1 MQSNRTEDLRNIAL
15 MGHGGSGKT
24 TLAEAALHA
33 SGAITRMG
41 KVEDGNTVSD
51 FDDQEHAH
59 HYSISTS
66 LIPVEW
72 DGARL
77 NLLDTPGFPDFEG
90 EVVAAAAAADAAL
103 ITIDA
108 AAGIQGG
115 TEAAWRHADAAGP
128 LPRMIAITRLDREHT
143 DYHRTLEALR
153 AHFGLTLVPLAIP
166 IGAAHDIAGVV
177 DVITRRA
184 VRGANDTPEDAPA
197 ELDTALTAA
206 RDMLLESV
214 SETNDELMSDYLDGK
229 PIDDARLADALH
241 AAVARGEIVP
251 VVPLAATNGI
261 GVRELLDRLV
271 SLLPSPAGR
280 EHTLG
285 DGSAVT
291 TDAAGPLVVEV
302 FKTTADPFVGRLTYL
317 KVLSGTLN
325 GDAHVWNVQH
335 NVEERLGH
343 LSVPRGKE
351 QLAVAKLVAGD
362 IGVAAKL
369 AVTSTGDTFVASE
382 ASPHAHTS
390 NIPFP
395 EATYRSARHP
405 KTRADVDKL
414 SQALARIAEQD
425 PTIHVQ
431 RDLDTGE
438 TVVTT
443 LGDAQIAI
451 AAARLEKVY
460 GVAVEVLPPRVPY
473 RETISAPAKSE
484 YRHKKQSG
492 GHGQF
497 AHVVIE
503 LHPVPRGIGVAFRE
517 QVVGGS
523 VPKQF
528 IPAVEKGI
536 HETIPTGPLTHSPIV
551 DIEVVLLDGSYH
563 AVDSSEMAFKLDAS
577 QALRQGILLAHP
589 VLLEP
594 VMRLTIEAPADHVG
608 DVMSD
613 LNGRRGHVHGVDPH
627 GAFSTI
633 EAEAPLA
640 EVQRYITDL
649 RALTAGRGSFT
660 MQPDHYAEVPM
671 QVQKQVVKQLA
682 PLEV

>member
-1 MQSNRTEDLRNIAL
+1 MQSNRTEDLRNVAL

-24 TLAEAALHA
+24 TLAEAALLA

-72 DGARL
+72 EGARL

-90 EVVAAAAAADAAL
+90 EVVAAA
-103 ITIDA
+103 
-108 AAGIQGG
+108 GIQGG
-115 TEAAWRHADAAGP
+115 TEAAWRQADAAGP
-128 LPRMIAITRLDREHT
+128 LPRMIAITRLDRENT
-143 DYHRTLEALR
+143 DYHRTREALR

-177 DVITRRA
+177 DVITRCA
-184 VRGANDTPEDAPA
+184 VRGANGTPEDAPA
-197 ELDTALTAA
+197 ELDAALDAA

-214 SETNDELMSDYLDGK
+214 SETDDELISDYLDGK

-251 VVPLAATNGI
+251 VVPLAAANGI

-271 SLLPSPAGR
+271 SLMPSPAGR
-280 EHTLG
+280 EHALG
-285 DGSAVT
+285 DGSTVT
-291 TDAAGPLVVEV
+291 TDDAGPLVVEV

-317 KVLSGTLN
+317 KALSGTLN

-382 ASPHAHTS
+382 ASPRARTS
-390 NIPFP
+390 SIPFP
-395 EATYRSARHP
+395 EATYRSALHP

-425 PTIHVQ
+425 PTIHVE
-431 RDLDTGE
+431 RDHDTGE

-451 AAARLEKVY
+451 AAAHLEKVY
-460 GVAVEVLPPRVPY
+460 GVAVAVLPPRVPY

-484 YRHKKQSG
+484 YCHKKQSG

-503 LHPVPRGIGVAFRE
+503 LHPV
-517 QVVGGS
+517 S
-523 VPKQF
+523 
-528 IPAVEKGI
+528 
-536 HETIPTGPLTHSPIV
+536 
-551 DIEVVLLDGSYH
+551 
-563 AVDSSEMAFKLDAS
+563 
-577 QALRQGILLAHP
+577 
-589 VLLEP
+589 
-594 VMRLTIEAPADHVG
+594 
-608 DVMSD
+608 
-613 LNGRRGHVHGVDPH
+613 
-627 GAFSTI
+627 
-633 EAEAPLA
+633 
-640 EVQRYITDL
+640 
-649 RALTAGRGSFT
+649 
-660 MQPDHYAEVPM
+660 
-671 QVQKQVVKQLA
+671 
-682 PLEV
+682 